1 MKPTLLKT
9 LVLVILICMTDGS
22 LEKAWGQNRT
32 RGPWWPSKLW
42 GADDQSGAS
51 NWITPEKVLKAV
63 TLLKTG

>member
-32 RGPWWPSKLW
+32 RGSLVAEQIM
-42 GADDQSGAS
+42 GC
-51 NWITPEKVLKAV
+51 
-63 TLLKTG
+63 